1 MAIKDKLSE
10 DLKQAMRD
18 KNAELRMTIR
28 LLLSE
33 IHNQEIA
40 VQKPLDD
47 DAVLGVLSKQAQ
59 QRRDSIEAFAKGNR
73 EDLVQKEQAQLD
85 IILSYMPQQL
95 SREEIAVL
103 VREAIAA
110 SGAKGPQ
117 DMGRVMGQLMP
128 KVRGKAEGREV
139 SGIVQEML
147 KSLG

>member
-40 VQKPLDD
+40 VQKALDD

-59 QRRDSIEAFAKGNR
+59 QRRDSIEAFTKGNR